1 MRLPPAAII
10 PQYYRQYYPQYHPIY
25 LDIARGGIVGRKA
38 GCEGAA
44 FQPRADGNPERLA
57 ARNESP
63 ARGRE
68 PVPGTALQPSESH
81 GVCGPRSG
89 RVAATN
95 PLRAAANPKSGRRLQ
110 GRWQPSAAG
119 VARRRGRTAEGCTRN
134 VRVLCAWPRCGP
146 RTGPRNGP
154 AAFGA
159 TRGMWASGRPSR
171 CGAPRLGV
179 SDAALPA
186 AVSLLRWGVKAA
198 RRVRV
203 VPGCVLLGR
212 GAVTCLDAT

>member
-81 GVCGPRSG
+81 GVCGPRGG
-89 RVAATN
+89 RVAAGR
-95 PLRAAANPKSGRRLQ
+95 PDSESAMPHSRRLC
-110 GRWQPSAAG
+110 PCFAG
-119 VARRRGRTAEGCTRN
+119 VSRRHAASESCQAVSCLVAAPSRAWMLRDSLEPVTR
-134 VRVLCAWPRCGP
+134 P
-146 RTGPRNGP
+146 GP
-154 AAFGA
+154 ASQPG
-159 TRGMWASGRPSR
+159 RDSDSCPWASAWRDDPLCER
-171 CGAPRLGV
+171 
-179 SDAALPA
+179 
-186 AVSLLRWGVKAA
+186 
-198 RRVRV
+198 
-203 VPGCVLLGR
+203 
-212 GAVTCLDAT
+212 